1 MGNFDGRDYV
11 TLLSLWENFLKKVAN
26 NPLVKDTLKKELQ
39 Y

>member
-11 TLLSLWENFLKKVAN
+11 TLLSLWENFLKKVAQ
-26 NPLVKDTLKKELQ
+26 NPRVQDTLKKALE